1 MDSIQLKT
9 KELKSKMYLTQTH
22 RLIGLIKASLGNLVP
37 IADFVRFRFDFTE
50 QSTLETTP
58 GIDQFDWL
66 ISFQCL
72 S

>member
-1 MDSIQLKT
+1 MPVSILQDA
-9 KELKSKMYLTQTH
+9 
-22 RLIGLIKASLGNLVP
+22 IGGNNQSRSQS
-37 IADFVRFRFDFTE
+37 FVRFPFDFTE